1 VNPVNATSV
10 IVGGGLSGALVAI
23 HLLKRAEA
31 GTRIVLIERCL
42 PAGPGVAYRTDCP
55 VHLLNVPAERM
66 SLFAEDPDHFL
77 RWAQAR
83 ARELGFGGRVAG
95 AEFLPRSLFG
105 HYVAETL
112 AEATAAA
119 RSGVSLEVVTGEVI
133 DLAETPVGA
142 RLILG
147 DGREFTAQ
155 GVALTLGNLPG
166 EYPIQRPLRFYRGP
180 RYVHIPW
187 LPGLL
192 ANISQDDDVLIV
204 GAGLTA
210 IDIIVQLDQLGHRGT
225 IHALSRRGLHPL
237 AHNSGREEYPA
248 FLENEPL
255 PKTVLGILRR
265 VRAEIRVAAAEGVD
279 WRAVLDAIRPQSQS
293 LWLGLSLA
301 ERKRFLRHVRPFWEV
316 HRHRLAPETA
326 ALVERLAAAG
336 RVRFIAGRLD
346 ALHDE
351 LTGAEAVYRL
361 RGTGQLR
368 KLRAAKVINCTGPRT
383 DYSKYQ
389 HPLLINL
396 LARGL
401 IDHDPLAL
409 GLNALPTGEVLRYR
423 SGPIGWLFTLGAPL
437 KGVLWESTAVS
448 EIRVHAPWIAERLLA
463 LAPPRLVS
471 SLPAVR

>member
-1 VNPVNATSV
+1 VNPVNATSA
-10 IVGGGLSGALVAI
+10 IVGGGLGGALVAI
-23 HLLKRAEA
+23 HLLKKAEA
-31 GTRIVLIERCL
+31 GTRLVLIERSL

-66 SLFAEDPDHFL
+66 SLFADEPDHFL

-83 ARELGFGGRVAG
+83 AQDLGFDQKISG

-105 HYVAETL
+105 HYVTETL

-119 RSGVSLEVVTGEVI
+119 RSGVSLEVVPGEVI
-133 DLAETPVGA
+133 DLAENAGSA
-142 RLILG
+142 RLVLA
-147 DGREFTAQ
+147 DGREFTAH

-192 ANISQDDDVLIV
+192 ANISRDDDVLIV

-225 IHALSRRGLHPL
+225 VHALSRRGLRPL
-237 AHNSGREEYPA
+237 SHCSGREEYPA
-248 FLENEPL
+248 FLESEPL
-255 PKTVLGILRR
+255 PRTVLAVLRR
-265 VRAEIRVAAAEGVD
+265 IRAEIRTAAAEGVN
-279 WRAVLDAIRPQSQS
+279 WRAVVDAIRPQSQAI
-293 LWLGLSLA
+293 WLGFSLA

-326 ALVERLAAAG
+326 AIVERLTAAR

-368 KLRAAKVINCTGPRT
+368 KLQVAKVINCTGPRT

-423 SGPIGWLFTLGAPL
+423 GGPTGWLFTLGAPL
-437 KGVLWESTAVS
+437 KGVLWESTAVA
-448 EIRVHAPWIAERLLA
+448 EIRVHAAAIAERLLA
-463 LAPPRLVS
+463 LAPRS
-471 SLPAVR
+471 RD